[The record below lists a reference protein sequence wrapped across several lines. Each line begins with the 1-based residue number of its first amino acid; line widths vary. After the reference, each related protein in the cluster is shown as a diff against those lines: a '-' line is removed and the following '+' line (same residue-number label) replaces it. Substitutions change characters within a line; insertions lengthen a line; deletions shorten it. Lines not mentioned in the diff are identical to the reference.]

1 MFVYSMDKMDINDLP
16 PWKRDAMRNKM
27 SRPMSPRMSTPMS
40 SLDRQRIVLNGRG
53 GRSRKNTRKS
63 RRNKSRRSLK

>member
-1 MFVYSMDKMDINDLP
+1 MDINDLP

-27 SRPMSPRMSTPMS
+27 STPMPPNFSPMS
-40 SLDRQRIVLNGRG
+40 SIDRQRNLLNGRG

-63 RRNKSRRSLK
+63 RRNKSRRSR